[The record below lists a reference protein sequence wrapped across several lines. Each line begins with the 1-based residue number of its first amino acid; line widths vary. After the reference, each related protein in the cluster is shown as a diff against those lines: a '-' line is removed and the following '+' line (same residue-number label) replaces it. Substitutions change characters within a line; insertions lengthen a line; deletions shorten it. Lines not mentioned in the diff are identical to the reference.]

1 MICKQTQ
8 SERALKIYYEQEQR
22 DNVFTDRL
30 FAGLMA
36 IQFAGCILIALF
48 VSPRTWIGAQS
59 SVHIHVWA
67 AVGLG
72 GLLATMPI
80 VLAIRYPGQTLTRH
94 VIAISQMLFSA
105 LLIHLM
111 GGRIEAHFHVFGSLA
126 FLAFYRDI
134 RVLITATL
142 VTASDHLIRG
152 LFWPESVF
160 GVFSASNWRWVEHA
174 AWVIFENIFLIISI
188 TRIQKQAKKLAETT
202 ASLENQKDAIEQQVR
217 ERTLE
222 LSEALN
228 RAKAAD
234 QAKTDFLANMSHEI
248 RTPMTAILGYADLL
262 QNEEQSNVK
271 QVEETLDSIN
281 SNAKHLLT
289 IIDDILDVS
298 KLEAGQ
304 MKVEQIQTS
313 PTNIINEVTS
323 LIAKKAHEKGIKATA
338 VYSSEMPETV
348 CTDPTRLRQ
357 ILLNLMGNALKFT
370 EQGSVTIH
378 ATCDSKTER
387 LLISVIDTGIG
398 MRQEQVDEIAQ
409 FKAFSQADA
418 STTRKFGGTG
428 LGLKISNALASHLGE
443 GIEIH
448 SVEGVGSTFSFSIN
462 TGPLVGV
469 KMITPDHI
477 NYISSQAEESQS
489 DNPLPTPSASGTLD
503 GMNILLAEDGPDNQR
518 LIAFHLKKAGARVT
532 ICDNGLIAVETIE
545 ASSKSDLPDLILMD
559 MQMPELDGYSA
570 TQRLREGGYTLPIIA
585 LTAHAMDGDRKKC
598 LDAGCDGYQTKPIDK
613 IALINACKDMKQQ
626 STHEQSP
633 A

>member
-1 MICKQTQ
+1 MICEQTQ
-8 SERALKIYYEQEQR
+8 SERVLKIYYEQEQR

-80 VLAIRYPGQTLTRH
+80 VLAIRHPGQTLTRH
-94 VIAISQMLFSA
+94 VIATSQMLFSA

-142 VTASDHLIRG
+142 VTATDHLIRG

-228 RAKAAD
+228 KAKAAD
-234 QAKTDFLANMSHEI
+234 QAKSDFLANMSHEI

-262 QNEEQSNVK
+262 QNEEQTNVN

-313 PTNIINEVTS
+313 PTHIINEVTS

-338 VYSSEMPETV
+338 AYSSEMPETV

-378 ATCDSKTER
+378 ATCDSNTER

-398 MRQEQVDEIAQ
+398 MRQE
-409 FKAFSQADA
+409 
-418 STTRKFGGTG
+418 
-428 LGLKISNALASHLGE
+428 
-443 GIEIH
+443 
-448 SVEGVGSTFSFSIN
+448 
-462 TGPLVGV
+462 
-469 KMITPDHI
+469 
-477 NYISSQAEESQS
+477 
-489 DNPLPTPSASGTLD
+489 
-503 GMNILLAEDGPDNQR
+503 
-518 LIAFHLKKAGARVT
+518 
-532 ICDNGLIAVETIE
+532 
-545 ASSKSDLPDLILMD
+545 
-559 MQMPELDGYSA
+559 
-570 TQRLREGGYTLPIIA
+570 
-585 LTAHAMDGDRKKC
+585 
-598 LDAGCDGYQTKPIDK
+598 
-613 IALINACKDMKQQ
+613 
-626 STHEQSP
+626 
-633 A
+633 